1 MSNRQYF
8 SLILEEARLWQQQ
21 QGSEG
26 WNYPF
31 NDEWLLPRIRRN
43 ELWLVF
49 DGYQPV
55 AAFRVLM
62 EDVPFWG
69 ERENGKSI
77 YLHSFAVSRNVA
89 GQGIGNEVI
98 SFVRDMGSAQQRQ
111 FIRLDCSASSERLIH
126 WYEKQG
132 FYFVDTVIVNSKNM
146 LLMEM
151 PC

>member
-62 EDVPFWG
+62 EDMPFWG
-69 ERENGKSI
+69 ERENGK
-77 YLHSFAVSRNVA
+77 
-89 GQGIGNEVI
+89 
-98 SFVRDMGSAQQRQ
+98 MGKA
-111 FIRLDCSASSERLIH
+111 FTCTRLPYRERLQV
-126 WYEKQG
+126 K
-132 FYFVDTVIVNSKNM
+132 V
-146 LLMEM
+146 
-151 PC
+151 